1 MGQSGIRHLVLVL
14 GDQLHRE
21 SAVFAGFDAERDAVW
36 MAEVD
41 AEVRGAHQHR
51 AVFFLSA
58 MRHFAAELEQRG
70 FEVRYHAL
78 TTEPLSDRGRSFE
91 AVLSAE
97 LEATSVDR
105 LKVVL
110 PGDFGVLD
118 QLERVAEQFDVPLDV
133 VRDEHFHVQPEDF
146 RQWSEGRKTI
156 VLEHFY
162 RKLRRD
168 FGVLMDDGR
177 PVGGDWNF
185 DQDNRKTF
193 GRSGPPDDLRPLPTF
208 EPDVVTREV
217 IDLVAHR
224 FVESP
229 GDASTFSLPVTPR
242 DARAQLDAFIE
253 HALPRFGDFQD
264 AMAEGDAVLF
274 HSRLSALLNVK
285 LLDPRDCVDAAV
297 GAYEA
302 GNAPINA
309 VEGFVRQ
316 ILGWRELIRG
326 IYWTHMPEYA
336 ELNALECDDRPVP
349 QFFWDG
355 ETDMACVADS
365 MRQLLALGYAHH
377 IHRLMVFGLFAQLY
391 GTHPYDFHRWH
402 MAMYVDAVDWVSLP
416 NTLGMSQFGDG
427 GIVGTKPYVATGKYI
442 DRMGPYCRACRYD
455 PKKAEGEDA
464 CPFTTLYWDF
474 LDRHRERF
482 RSNRR
487 MTMQLKNLQRKD
499 DAELERI
506 RRRAR
511 GLKAAVSRGD
521 RI

>member
-1 MGQSGIRHLVLVL
+1 
-14 GDQLHRE
+14 
-21 SAVFAGFDAERDAVW
+21 
-36 MAEVD
+36 
-41 AEVRGAHQHR
+41 
-51 AVFFLSA
+51 
-58 MRHFAAELEQRG
+58 
-70 FEVRYHAL
+70 
-78 TTEPLSDRGRSFE
+78 
-91 AVLSAE
+91 
-97 LEATSVDR
+97 
-105 LKVVL
+105 
-110 PGDFGVLD
+110 
-118 QLERVAEQFDVPLDV
+118 
-133 VRDEHFHVQPEDF
+133 
-146 RQWSEGRKTI
+146 
-156 VLEHFY
+156 
-162 RKLRRD
+162 
-168 FGVLMDDGR
+168 
-177 PVGGDWNF
+177 
-185 DQDNRKTF
+185 
-193 GRSGPPDDLRPLPTF
+193 
-208 EPDVVTREV
+208 
-217 IDLVAHR
+217 
-224 FVESP
+224 
-229 GDASTFSLPVTPR
+229 
-242 DARAQLDAFIE
+242 
-253 HALPRFGDFQD
+253 
-264 AMAEGDAVLF
+264 
-274 HSRLSALLNVK
+274 
-285 LLDPRDCVDAAV
+285 VDAAV
-297 GAYEA
+297 AAYEA